1 MNVLPKKRAQ
11 QLAQYL
17 TLSRNLSLSRNILVL
32 QNLPMWKRQ
41 VTSHSMNWMRFLASK
56 ISSQRSLVENVI
68 PHRSAGALRRDDFS
82 ITLFTKMM
90 NRRFVWFSASLAMY
104 GWFLFQI
111 ANDIFI
117 LHKAITQVSM
127 ANYAGAITAIAFIWC
142 GTIVLKAQP
151 VAVLHPIGKML
162 KNFRKQKEQSNTG
175 RTTSMAVHLEHFSA
189 AQIIPVTV
197 MPSKPPAKHKT
208 PRRKSLTGSKCQTH
222 MTSSLNI
229 PDSCLTC
236 KELIVCL
243 SKLD

>member
-1 MNVLPKKRAQ
+1 VNVLPKKRAQ
-11 QLAQYL
+11 QVAQYL
-17 TLSRNLSLSRNILVL
+17 TLSRNLSLSRNIPVL
-32 QNLPMWKRQ
+32 QNLSMWKRQ
-41 VTSHSMNWMRFLASK
+41 ITSHSMNWMRLIAK
-56 ISSQRSLVENVI
+56 KMSSQSRVEKTI
-68 PHRSAGALRRDDFS
+68 PHRAIGALRLDDFS

-104 GWFLFQI
+104 GWFLLQI

-117 LHKAITQVSM
+117 LHKDVTKVSLTS
-127 ANYAGAITAIAFIWC
+127 YAGAITAIVLIWC

-162 KNFRKQKEQSNTG
+162 KNFRKKKEQSNTD
-175 RTTSMAVHLEHFSA
+175 RTTSMAVHLKHFSA

-197 MPSKPPAKHKT
+197 MPSKPPAKNKT
-208 PRRKSLTGSKCQTH
+208 PQRKSLTGLKCQTH
-222 MTSSLNI
+222 MTSSLDI